1 MLEDAGNLNKPYK
14 KDKCGGFIKDL
25 DSYARKI
32 LVERRKIEMQL
43 EKAIGKLNAARKKRR
58 GFWGSVLDFCGG
70 FCDAVSPIFPPA
82 KLGAKACEKGLN
94 LMEDNI
100 EKWEHNVRLL
110 ERMLEIYSNQAK
122 ASVDLVN
129 QAWEGIKKRLHFY
142 TDKHQEFIR
151 RLKQAS
157 DAIDNEYNFPT
168 PGVLLEYD
176 FERPAISYTP
186 KKSVFNERLK
196 DLRENFSA
204 SLYADLCADLKD
216 KINAFSYR
224 DRAKA
229 SKERELEKNL
239 EDLTP
244 SFRDKTNA
252 LSGDDLERL
261 AISKEKELEKDL
273 EDLMPSV
280 LGVPSYNESLTL
292 AKNRCVKNC
301 KKALEGFTEKI
312 KEPPNDSNAI
322 NEAFNHL
329 KTELERAI
337 DDERLKGLRENFA
350 SLCADLE
357 DKIHHN
363 ALSNDDLER
372 MIAFREREL
381 EKNLEDLVGASSYD
395 ENPNDGLDRMAISKE
410 KELEKSLE
418 DLMPSVLSVPSYNE
432 SLTLAKNRCVKNCK
446 KALEGFTEKIKE
458 IPNDSNAIN
467 EAFDS
472 LETELE
478 RATENLSQKIDPIL
492 ERNENYTQKALEYRE
507 FLESRKKGFIVDE
520 QNPYPEEVRFNEWCL
535 AEFDSV
541 FSTIVP
547 LEDLNKTAC
556 AHHALKA
563 LQAALKDNDLGFD
576 ATELEQI
583 AKGFIPRG
591 YLWHFDANVLGNV
604 ALVREELLLGV
615 KHTKGYS
622 LWTEFLQKQN

>member
-1 MLEDAGNLNKPYK
+1 MAEWKTDTEEVK
-14 KDKCGGFIKDL
+14 KVVRRCRDFKESLQEKRCGGFIKDL
-25 DSYARKI
+25 DSYALKI
-32 LVERRKIEMQL
+32 IVERRKIEMQL
-43 EKAIGKLNAARKKRR
+43 EKAIGKLNAARKKRK

-70 FCDAVSPIFPPA
+70 VCDAVSTIFPPA
-82 KLGAKACEKGLN
+82 KLGAEACEKGLN

-110 ERMLEIYSNQAK
+110 ERMLEIYSTQAK

-129 QAWEGIKKRLHFY
+129 QAWEGVKKRLHFY

-196 DLRENFSA
+196 DLREDFSA
-204 SLYADLCADLKD
+204 SLYADLKD
-216 KINAFSYR
+216 KINAFSNK
-224 DRAKA
+224 DRTKA
-229 SKERELEKNL
+229 SKERELENL
-239 EDLTP
+239 EDL
-244 SFRDKTNA
+244 
-252 LSGDDLERL
+252 
-261 AISKEKELEKDL
+261 
-273 EDLMPSV
+273 M
-280 LGVPSYNESLTL
+280 
-292 AKNRCVKNC
+292 
-301 KKALEGFTEKI
+301 
-312 KEPPNDSNAI
+312 
-322 NEAFNHL
+322 
-329 KTELERAI
+329 
-337 DDERLKGLRENFA
+337 
-350 SLCADLE
+350 
-357 DKIHHN
+357 
-363 ALSNDDLER
+363 
-372 MIAFREREL
+372 
-381 EKNLEDLVGASSYD
+381 GASSYD
-395 ENPNDGLDRMAISKE
+395 ENPNDELDRMASSKE
-410 KELEKSLE
+410 REFEKSLE

-432 SLTLAKNRCVKNCK
+432 SLTLAKKNCVKNCK

-458 IPNDSNAIN
+458 ATNDSNAIN

-472 LETELE
+472 LERELE
-478 RATENLSQKIDPIL
+478 RATENLSQKIDPVL

-507 FLESRKKGFIVDE
+507 FLESRKEDFIVDE
-520 QNPYPEEVRFNEWCL
+520 KNPYPDEVRFNALRL

-541 FSTIVP
+541 FSAIVP
-547 LEDLNKTAC
+547 LEDLDKTAC

>member
-1 MLEDAGNLNKPYK
+1 MAEWKTDTEEVK
-14 KDKCGGFIKDL
+14 KVVEKCREFKRSLQEEKCSPFIKDL
-25 DSYARKI
+25 DSYALKI
-32 LVERRKIEMQL
+32 IVERRKTEMQL
-43 EKAIGKLNAARKKRR
+43 EKAIGELNKAKSNEDDAKVALRVLQGASVVSWIWPPVRIAVTAAIVAAEAVLKFMKEDTEKCKR
-58 GFWGSVLDFCGG
+58 
-70 FCDAVSPIFPPA
+70 
-82 KLGAKACEKGLN
+82 
-94 LMEDNI
+94 
-100 EKWEHNVRLL
+100 NVELL
-110 ERMLEIYSNQAK
+110 ERMLEIYSTQAK
-122 ASVDLVN
+122 ASANLVN
-129 QAWEGIKKRLHFY
+129 QAWEGVKKRLHFY

-176 FERPAISYTP
+176 FERPAIYYTP

-204 SLYADLCADLKD
+204 SLCADWKD
-216 KINAFSYR
+216 KINAFSRR

-229 SKERELEKNL
+229 SKEREW
-239 EDLTP
+239 DLTGA
-244 SFRDKTNA
+244 DK
-252 LSGDDLERL
+252 
-261 AISKEKELEKDL
+261 
-273 EDLMPSV
+273 
-280 LGVPSYNESLTL
+280 ESLIL
-292 AKNRCVKNC
+292 AKKNC
-301 KKALEGFTEKI
+301 AKNMKEALEGFTEKI
-312 KEPPNDSNAI
+312 K
-322 NEAFNHL
+322 
-329 KTELERAI
+329 
-337 DDERLKGLRENFA
+337 
-350 SLCADLE
+350 
-357 DKIHHN
+357 
-363 ALSNDDLER
+363 
-372 MIAFREREL
+372 
-381 EKNLEDLVGASSYD
+381 
-395 ENPNDGLDRMAISKE
+395 
-410 KELEKSLE
+410 KS
-418 DLMPSVLSVPSYNE
+418 
-432 SLTLAKNRCVKNCK
+432 
-446 KALEGFTEKIKE
+446 
-458 IPNDSNAIN
+458 PNDSNAIN

-478 RATENLSQKIDPIL
+478 CATENLSQKIDPIL

-520 QNPYPEEVRFNEWCL
+520 KNPYPEEVSFNEWRL

-541 FSTIVP
+541 FSAIVP

-591 YLWHFDANVLGNV
+591 YLWYFDANVLGNL

>member
-1 MLEDAGNLNKPYK
+1 M
-14 KDKCGGFIKDL
+14 
-25 DSYARKI
+25 
-32 LVERRKIEMQL
+32 
-43 EKAIGKLNAARKKRR
+43 
-58 GFWGSVLDFCGG
+58 
-70 FCDAVSPIFPPA
+70 
-82 KLGAKACEKGLN
+82 
-94 LMEDNI
+94 
-100 EKWEHNVRLL
+100 
-110 ERMLEIYSNQAK
+110 
-122 ASVDLVN
+122 
-129 QAWEGIKKRLHFY
+129 
-142 TDKHQEFIR
+142 
-151 RLKQAS
+151 KQAS

-204 SLYADLCADLKD
+204 SLYADLKD
-216 KINAFSYR
+216 KINAFSHR

-229 SKERELEKNL
+229 SKERELEKKL

-252 LSGDDLERL
+252 LSGDDLDRM
-261 AISKEKELEKDL
+261 ASSKEREFEKNL

-292 AKNRCVKNC
+292 AKKNCVKNC
-301 KKALEGFTEKI
+301 KEALEGFTEKI
-312 KEPPNDSNAI
+312 K
-322 NEAFNHL
+322 
-329 KTELERAI
+329 
-337 DDERLKGLRENFA
+337 
-350 SLCADLE
+350 
-357 DKIHHN
+357 
-363 ALSNDDLER
+363 
-372 MIAFREREL
+372 
-381 EKNLEDLVGASSYD
+381 
-395 ENPNDGLDRMAISKE
+395 
-410 KELEKSLE
+410 KS
-418 DLMPSVLSVPSYNE
+418 
-432 SLTLAKNRCVKNCK
+432 
-446 KALEGFTEKIKE
+446 
-458 IPNDSNAIN
+458 PNDSNAIN

-472 LETELE
+472 LERELE
-478 RATENLSQKIDPIL
+478 IATENLSQKIDPVL
-492 ERNENYTQKALEYRE
+492 ERNEDYTQKALEYRE
-507 FLESRKKGFIVDE
+507 FLESRKEGFIVDE
-520 QNPYPEEVRFNEWCL
+520 QNPYPEEVSFNEWRL

-541 FSTIVP
+541 FSAIVP

>member
-1 MLEDAGNLNKPYK
+1 MAEWKTDTEEVK
-14 KDKCGGFIKDL
+14 KVVEKCRDFKESLQEKRCGGFIKDL
-25 DSYARKI
+25 DSYALKI
-32 LVERRKIEMQL
+32 IVERRKIEMRLQ
-43 EKAIGKLNAARKKRR
+43 KAIGELKKAIKERR

-70 FCDAVSPIFPPA
+70 VFDAVSTIFPPV
-82 KLGAKACEKGLN
+82 KLCAELCEKGLN

-122 ASVDLVN
+122 ASVELVN
-129 QAWEGIKKRLHFY
+129 QAWEGVKKRLHFY

-168 PGVLLEYD
+168 PGVLMEYD
-176 FERPAISYTP
+176 FERPTISYNP

-196 DLRENFSA
+196 DLREDFSA
-204 SLYADLCADLKD
+204 SLYADLKD
-216 KINAFSYR
+216 KINAFSKK

-239 EDLTP
+239 EDL
-244 SFRDKTNA
+244 
-252 LSGDDLERL
+252 
-261 AISKEKELEKDL
+261 
-273 EDLMPSV
+273 M
-280 LGVPSYNESLTL
+280 
-292 AKNRCVKNC
+292 
-301 KKALEGFTEKI
+301 
-312 KEPPNDSNAI
+312 
-322 NEAFNHL
+322 
-329 KTELERAI
+329 
-337 DDERLKGLRENFA
+337 
-350 SLCADLE
+350 
-357 DKIHHN
+357 
-363 ALSNDDLER
+363 
-372 MIAFREREL
+372 
-381 EKNLEDLVGASSYD
+381 GASSYD
-395 ENPNDGLDRMAISKE
+395 ENPNDGLDRMASSKE
-410 KELEKSLE
+410 REFEKSLE

-432 SLTLAKNRCVKNCK
+432 SLTLAKKHCVKNCK

-458 IPNDSNAIN
+458 APNDSNAVN

-472 LETELE
+472 LERELE
-478 RATENLSQKIDPIL
+478 RATENLSQKIDPVL
-492 ERNENYTQKALEYRE
+492 ERNEDYTQKALEYRE
-507 FLESRKKGFIVDE
+507 FLESRKEGFIVDE
-520 QNPYPEEVRFNEWCL
+520 KNPYPEEVSFNEWRL

-541 FSTIVP
+541 FSAIVP
-547 LEDLNKTAC
+547 LEDWSKTAC

-591 YLWHFDANVLGNV
+591 YLWHFDANVLGNL

>member
-1 MLEDAGNLNKPYK
+1 MAEWKTDTEEVKKVVGRCREFKQTLQ

-25 DSYARKI
+25 DSYALKI
-32 LVERRKIEMQL
+32 IVERRKTEMQL
-43 EKAIGKLNAARKKRR
+43 EKAIGELNVARKKRR

-110 ERMLEIYSNQAK
+110 ERMLEIYSTQAK
-122 ASVDLVN
+122 ASADLVN

-216 KINAFSYR
+216 KINAFSHR

-229 SKERELEKNL
+229 SKEREFEKSL
-239 EDLTP
+239 EDWMGASSYNENPNDGLD
-244 SFRDKTNA
+244 RM
-252 LSGDDLERL
+252 
-261 AISKEKELEKDL
+261 AISKEREFEKSL

-292 AKNRCVKNC
+292 AKKNCVKNF
-301 KKALEGFTEKI
+301 KEALEGFTEKI
-312 KEPPNDSNAI
+312 K
-322 NEAFNHL
+322 
-329 KTELERAI
+329 
-337 DDERLKGLRENFA
+337 
-350 SLCADLE
+350 
-357 DKIHHN
+357 
-363 ALSNDDLER
+363 
-372 MIAFREREL
+372 
-381 EKNLEDLVGASSYD
+381 
-395 ENPNDGLDRMAISKE
+395 
-410 KELEKSLE
+410 KS
-418 DLMPSVLSVPSYNE
+418 
-432 SLTLAKNRCVKNCK
+432 
-446 KALEGFTEKIKE
+446 
-458 IPNDSNAIN
+458 PNDSNAIN

-472 LETELE
+472 LERELE
-478 RATENLSQKIDPIL
+478 IATENLSQKIDPVL
-492 ERNENYTQKALEYRE
+492 ERNENYVQKALEYRE
-507 FLESRKKGFIVDE
+507 FLESRKESFIVDE
-520 QNPYPEEVRFNEWCL
+520 KNPYPEEVRFNEWRL

-541 FSTIVP
+541 FSAIVP

-556 AHHALKA
+556 AHYALKA

-591 YLWHFDANVLGNV
+591 YLWHFDANVLGSV

>member
-1 MLEDAGNLNKPYK
+1 MAEWKTDTEEVK
-14 KDKCGGFIKDL
+14 KVVGRCREFKRSLQEEKCSPFIKDL
-25 DSYARKI
+25 DSYALKI
-32 LVERRKIEMQL
+32 IVERRKTEMQL
-43 EKAIGKLNAARKKRR
+43 EKAIGELKKAKSNEDDAKVALRVLQ
-58 GFWGSVLDFCGG
+58 GASV
-70 FCDAVSPIFPPA
+70 VSWIWPPA
-82 KLGAKACEKGLN
+82 RIAATAAIVAAEAVLKFMKEDTEKC
-94 LMEDNI
+94 
-100 EKWEHNVRLL
+100 KRNVELL

-122 ASVDLVN
+122 ASANLMN

-204 SLYADLCADLKD
+204 SLYADLK
-216 KINAFSYR
+216 
-224 DRAKA
+224 
-229 SKERELEKNL
+229 
-239 EDLTP
+239 
-244 SFRDKTNA
+244 
-252 LSGDDLERL
+252 
-261 AISKEKELEKDL
+261 
-273 EDLMPSV
+273 
-280 LGVPSYNESLTL
+280 
-292 AKNRCVKNC
+292 
-301 KKALEGFTEKI
+301 
-312 KEPPNDSNAI
+312 
-322 NEAFNHL
+322 
-329 KTELERAI
+329 
-337 DDERLKGLRENFA
+337 
-350 SLCADLE
+350 

-372 MIAFREREL
+372 MIAFREQEF
-381 EKNLEDLVGASSYD
+381 EKSLEDWMGAYSYD
-395 ENPNDGLDRMAISKE
+395 ENPNDELDRMAISKE
-410 KELEKSLE
+410 QELEKSLE
-418 DLMPSVLSVPSYNE
+418 DLIPSVLGVPSYNE
-432 SLTLAKNRCVKNCK
+432 SLTLAKKNCVKNCK
-446 KALEGFTEKIKE
+446 KALEGFAEKVKKS
-458 IPNDSNAIN
+458 PNDSNAIN

-492 ERNENYTQKALEYRE
+492 ERNENYAQKALEYRE
-507 FLESRKKGFIVDE
+507 FLESRKESFIVDE
-520 QNPYPEEVRFNEWCL
+520 QNPYPEEVSFNEWRL

-541 FSTIVP
+541 FSAIVP
-547 LEDLNKTAC
+547 LEDWNKTAC

>member
-1 MLEDAGNLNKPYK
+1 MAEWKTDTEEVKKVVGRCREFKQTLQ

-25 DSYARKI
+25 DSYALKIIVECRKT
-32 LVERRKIEMQL
+32 EMQL
-43 EKAIGKLNAARKKRR
+43 EKAIGELNVARKKRR

-100 EKWEHNVRLL
+100 EKWEHNARLL
-110 ERMLEIYSNQAK
+110 ERMLEIYSTQAK
-122 ASVDLVN
+122 ASADLVN
-129 QAWEGIKKRLHFY
+129 QSWEGIKKRLHFY

-196 DLRENFSA
+196 DLRENFST
-204 SLYADLCADLKD
+204 SLYADLKD
-216 KINAFSYR
+216 KINAFSHR

-229 SKERELEKNL
+229 SKEREL
-239 EDLTP
+239 DLTGA
-244 SFRDKTNA
+244 DK
-252 LSGDDLERL
+252 
-261 AISKEKELEKDL
+261 
-273 EDLMPSV
+273 
-280 LGVPSYNESLTL
+280 ESLIL
-292 AKNRCVKNC
+292 AKKNC
-301 KKALEGFTEKI
+301 AKNFKKALEGFTEKI
-312 KEPPNDSNAI
+312 KEAPNDSNAI
-322 NEAFNHL
+322 NEAFNDL
-329 KTELERAI
+329 KTELERTT
-337 DDERLKGLRENFA
+337 DDEHLKGLRENFA
-350 SLCADLE
+350 SLCADLCADLK

-363 ALSNDDLER
+363 ALSNDELER
-372 MIAFREREL
+372 VMASKEREL
-381 EKNLEDLVGASSYD
+381 EKNLEDWMGASSYD
-395 ENPNDGLDRMAISKE
+395 ENPNDKLDRMAISKE
-410 KELEKSLE
+410 KELEKDLE

-432 SLTLAKNRCVKNCK
+432 SLTLAKKNCVKNCK

-458 IPNDSNAIN
+458 APNDSNAVN

-520 QNPYPEEVRFNEWCL
+520 QNPYPEEVRFNEWRL

-576 ATELEQI
+576 AAELEQI

>member
-1 MLEDAGNLNKPYK
+1 MAEWKTDTEEVK
-14 KDKCGGFIKDL
+14 KVVEKCREFRRSLQEEKCSPFIKDL
-25 DSYARKI
+25 DSYALKI
-32 LVERRKIEMQL
+32 IVERRKIEMQL

-58 GFWGSVLDFCGG
+58 GFWGFLGEIGRDFCN
-70 FCDAVSPIFPPA
+70 AVGSVIPSV
-82 KLGAKACEKGLN
+82 KLGAAACEKGLN

-129 QAWEGIKKRLHFY
+129 QAWEGVKKRLHFY

-216 KINAFSYR
+216 KINAFSHR

-292 AKNRCVKNC
+292 AKNRCVKNF

-312 KEPPNDSNAI
+312 KEA
-322 NEAFNHL
+322 
-329 KTELERAI
+329 
-337 DDERLKGLRENFA
+337 
-350 SLCADLE
+350 
-357 DKIHHN
+357 
-363 ALSNDDLER
+363 
-372 MIAFREREL
+372 
-381 EKNLEDLVGASSYD
+381 
-395 ENPNDGLDRMAISKE
+395 
-410 KELEKSLE
+410 
-418 DLMPSVLSVPSYNE
+418 
-432 SLTLAKNRCVKNCK
+432 
-446 KALEGFTEKIKE
+446 
-458 IPNDSNAIN
+458 PNDSNAIN

-492 ERNENYTQKALEYRE
+492 ERNENYAQKALEYRE
-507 FLESRKKGFIVDE
+507 FLESRKESFIVDE
-520 QNPYPEEVRFNEWCL
+520 KNPYPEEVSFNEWRL

-541 FSTIVP
+541 FSAIVP